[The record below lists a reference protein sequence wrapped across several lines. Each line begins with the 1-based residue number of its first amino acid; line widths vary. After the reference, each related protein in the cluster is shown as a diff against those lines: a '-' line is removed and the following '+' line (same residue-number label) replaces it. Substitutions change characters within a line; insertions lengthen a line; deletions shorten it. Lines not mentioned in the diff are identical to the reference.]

1 MVPLNERTKVQMNE
15 RLFLDTFFIQALFN
29 KRDQHH
35 PKAKKFFPRLKNAQE
50 VWTTEAVL
58 IEIGNALSIYNRDL
72 ASTFI
77 GESYTDNQMK
87 IVSVDTV
94 LLKRGLTLYQERK
107 DKSWGLTDCISFIV
121 MGDQQLT
128 DALTA
133 DIHFV
138 QAGFRALL
146 RN

>member
-1 MVPLNERTKVQMNE
+1 
-15 RLFLDTFFIQALFN
+15 
-29 KRDQHH
+29 
-35 PKAKKFFPRLKNAQE
+35 
-50 VWTTEAVL
+50 
-58 IEIGNALSIYNRDL
+58 
-72 ASTFI
+72 
-77 GESYTDNQMK
+77 MK

-146 RN
+146 RD